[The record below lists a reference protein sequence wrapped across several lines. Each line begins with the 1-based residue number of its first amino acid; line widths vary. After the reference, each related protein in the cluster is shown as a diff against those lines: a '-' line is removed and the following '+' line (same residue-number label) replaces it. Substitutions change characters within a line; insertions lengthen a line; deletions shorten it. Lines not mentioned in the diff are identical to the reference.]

1 MSPPIFFAPFF
12 LSNFLS
18 PSTHKNIFLAPQH
31 LLNPFLQPLST
42 PIFFFFFPF
51 LFQKKLP
58 ALSPL
63 LMLSNK
69 SFLSPSI
76 FAKKLLRR
84 FYSPSSSIKTIPS
97 LYFPFPNVKRLHA
110 TLVGEFFM
118 ANVAQL
124 VRASDCGSEGR
135 GFEPRRSPFFIF
147 LKRLLRFFCFSCYNK
162 LYMRVGITTLI
173 HKLLSPFKRYSL
185 KITVRVLREEP

>member
-12 LSNFLS
+12 IKHSFPLYSQKYFS
-18 PSTHKNIFLAPQH
+18 CPTTPPQPFSCHPSTLTLFFSS
-31 LLNPFLQPLST
+31 PFPLS
-42 PIFFFFFPF
+42 
-51 LFQKKLP
+51 KKLP
-58 ALSPL
+58 SFNAF
-63 LMLSNK
+63 K
-69 SFLSPSI
+69 QKFFLSPSI

-110 TLVGEFFM
+110 TLVREFFM

-135 GFEPRRSPFFIF
+135 GFEPRRSPFFTF

-162 LYMRVGITTLI
+162 LYMRVGITTLV

-185 KITVRVLREEP
+185 KITVCVLREEP